1 MLASSWLFD
10 QSKGVEDT
18 PLAIKTHKCQ
28 CFGSLT
34 DTYNDMSLCIAYIW
48 TICICKYTHLL
59 ILFSY
64 PSLLDS
70 CHAAVAVVAF
80 SALAYD
86 TMMFS
91 TCCTFVSSP
100 TKRRNY
106 LPALCAD
113 ATHHSERSSLPS
125 RDRRLLVFW
134 LFLPFQIFFFFVSFV
149 LDDVDRLSV
158 KHCPNEGLTSQW
170 DTTFSSTSFNYHS
183 IISRFTE
190 GQKPWS
196 AQIQHDLNLI
206 KISVSWLFSNSFLRE
221 TAHLG
226 TLAWWKG
233 CQVPW
238 LQLHCAPALRVW
250 HQVFTVFFQPRCGQH
265 EKNIEGNATENDGKS
280 ENHGTFNY
288 IHTHTDTMIYILY
301 ILRYNI
307 NVIFPCVISSSFETM
322 FKPSAF
328 AKVLALKQGTSG
340 PTVAEPSRTKTSGQ
354 SFTKRIGANVVVQ
367 FSTSFSSIFVDVPCI
382 HVHFL

>member
-113 ATHHSERSSLPS
+113 ATHHSERSRLPS
-125 RDRRLLVFW
+125 RDRWSLVFD
-134 LFLPFQIFFFFVSFV
+134 LFC
-149 LDDVDRLSV
+149 LSR
-158 KHCPNEGLTSQW
+158 
-170 DTTFSSTSFNYHS
+170 FSSSSFPSFWMMWTVWVSSTVQMKVWPLNGTRHS
-183 IISRFTE
+183 RQHRLTITVSSRDFRPKT
-190 GQKPWS
+190 PWS
-196 AQIQHDLNLI
+196 AQIQQDLNLI
-206 KISVSWLFSNSFLRE
+206 KFQFL
-221 TAHLG
+221 
-226 TLAWWKG
+226 G
-233 CQVPW
+233 C
-238 LQLHCAPALRVW
+238 
-250 HQVFTVFFQPRCGQH
+250 F
-265 EKNIEGNATENDGKS
+265 
-280 ENHGTFNY
+280 
-288 IHTHTDTMIYILY
+288 
-301 ILRYNI
+301 
-307 NVIFPCVISSSFETM
+307 
-322 FKPSAF
+322 
-328 AKVLALKQGTSG
+328 
-340 PTVAEPSRTKTSGQ
+340 
-354 SFTKRIGANVVVQ
+354 
-367 FSTSFSSIFVDVPCI
+367 
-382 HVHFL
+382 